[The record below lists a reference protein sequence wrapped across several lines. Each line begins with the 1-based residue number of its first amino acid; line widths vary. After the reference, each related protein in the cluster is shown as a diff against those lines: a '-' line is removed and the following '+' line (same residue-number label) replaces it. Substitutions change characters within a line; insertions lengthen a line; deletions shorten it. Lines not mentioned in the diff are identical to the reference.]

1 MTEYFKSSEKQPKQH
16 SFDIHHKALEIPSD
30 FVGDVDI
37 FLGTSDAKLSI
48 VRVADLPQ
56 DSQGDH
62 VYYGIKINPKIP
74 FLITGDDGYKGLRIG
89 EQVKLGRDS
98 SYGASKRFPFLKRI
112 LETSREHVTIS
123 ADDQGCLSIEDHS
136 TNGTQVD
143 YSTLD
148 SPEGSNPWAD
158 TIIDRRGGSTWD
170 DLADYDSKP
179 EIKPASNEK
188 VSADLERFPERV
200 RLLATPLERNLV
212 GDLFQQSDDQSLKR
226 FEEMFSDD
234 SEDDHQFGY
243 RDVERA
249 AVRIPKREQVSS
261 RSIEDAEIILEGL
274 MCNTQFNSLVGN
286 SKQSSDTIM
295 NKLRSDHVLRC
306 EVITMFMDAIQ
317 SVRRKN
323 DDSLASRVMSDD
335 PDNLKSANSDGY
347 EHIGKM
353 LSSEYVAVLMLSML
367 DGSFDANRADT
378 TWSHNNKDGSRGY
391 GQHREAAMHV
401 LKYLSE

>member
-1 MTEYFKSSEKQPKQH
+1 M
-16 SFDIHHKALEIPSD
+16 
-30 FVGDVDI
+30 
-37 FLGTSDAKLSI
+37 
-48 VRVADLPQ
+48 
-56 DSQGDH
+56 
-62 VYYGIKINPKIP
+62 
-74 FLITGDDGYKGLRIG
+74 
-89 EQVKLGRDS
+89 
-98 SYGASKRFPFLKRI
+98 
-112 LETSREHVTIS
+112 
-123 ADDQGCLSIEDHS
+123 
-136 TNGTQVD
+136 
-143 YSTLD
+143 
-148 SPEGSNPWAD
+148 
-158 TIIDRRGGSTWD
+158 
-170 DLADYDSKP
+170 ADYDSKP

-188 VSADLERFPERV
+188 VPADLERFPERV

-226 FEEMFSDD
+226 FEEIFSDD

-249 AVRIPKREQVSS
+249 AVRIPHREQVSL
-261 RSIEDAEIILEGL
+261 RSIEDAEIRLEGL

-306 EVITMFMDAIQ
+306 EVITMFMNAIQ
-317 SVRRKN
+317 AVRQKN
-323 DDSLASRVMSDD
+323 DGSLASRVMSDD

-367 DGSFDANRADT
+367 DGSFDVNRADT

-391 GQHREAAMHV
+391 GQHREAAMRI
-401 LKYLSE
+401 LEYLS